1 MEPPNKDLIATS
13 NGAKVHRPY
22 LLQSV
27 MYVTQAAIVNCNY
40 HFYTTGPSALYV
52 FGENRTARGKNP
64 DNNHYH
70 NNQQNKNRQS
80 LD

>member
-52 FGENRTARGKNP
+52 FGENRTAREKTPIIIIITIINKTKIA
-64 DNNHYH
+64 NH
-70 NNQQNKNRQS
+70 
-80 LD
+80 